1 MEVDTPASPLV
12 DAQASP
18 SAEMEEDVLAVD
30 PMRTALE
37 EADEVQVVSIYLL
50 KRKPLC
56 LLSQYGRSQ
65 AATHTFYAF
74 L

>member
-1 MEVDTPASPLV
+1 MEVDTPASPPV

-56 LLSQYGRSQ
+56 LLSQHGRSQ
-65 AATHTFYAF
+65 AAIHTFYAF